1 MRKPLIALGL
11 VAAAAIAISR
21 LPEDKRE
28 GLARAARTMME
39 H

>member
-1 MRKPLIALGL
+1 MKKPLIALGL
-11 VAAAAIAISR
+11 VGTALAISK

-28 GLARAARTMME
+28 VLARVARTMME